1 MGTSPA
7 TRRVSRETVGVPCN
21 ASFSHGATYDFCRVT
36 LVFNITEGQV
46 EGTDINGLKVAAIA
60 MHPRS

>member
-1 MGTSPA
+1 
-7 TRRVSRETVGVPCN
+7 
-21 ASFSHGATYDFCRVT
+21 VT